1 MKLRPKRIDAY
12 ECETLRI
19 YRQGD
24 YEGCIRYGR
33 DILQNVPYRIESES
47 DEQNLGN
54 IYYLLGNC
62 YLEEEDPSNA
72 EVCLKTAIGQYDGN
86 SLYYRDYAI
95 ALARQGKEDEAEAM
109 LKRAVE
115 LGLGEDSIYMVQ
127 GEIAC
132 ARGSYE
138 EAKDYLAQAIAVS
151 ADDPLRRRAV
161 LLGDRVYRE
170 LGIAGLDEEIGFL
183 EREENRAGG
192 AASAMEISERLADA
206 YVRKAEAEEGR
217 RDEYYQ
223 KALERFEFL
232 YENGYAARQMM
243 ENIAILREQTGD
255 YEGAREMLLQMT
267 EQYPE
272 DYVGYKRQAFLEA
285 DIQQGRETA
294 DRDYR
299 QFAEYYHRAQEL
311 YEGRGTDQEAD
322 QEMEMLAV
330 MLRELEDGNWL

>member
-33 DILQNVPYRIESES
+33 DILQNVPCRIESES

-86 SLYYRDYAI
+86 GLYYRDYAI
-95 ALARQGKEDEAEAM
+95 ALARQGKEDE
-109 LKRAVE
+109 
-115 LGLGEDSIYMVQ
+115 
-127 GEIAC
+127 
-132 ARGSYE
+132 
-138 EAKDYLAQAIAVS
+138 
-151 ADDPLRRRAV
+151 
-161 LLGDRVYRE
+161 
-170 LGIAGLDEEIGFL
+170 
-183 EREENRAGG
+183 
-192 AASAMEISERLADA
+192 
-206 YVRKAEAEEGR
+206 AEAEEGR

-272 DYVGYKRQAFLEA
+272 DYVGYKRLAFLEA